1 MTQADSMTEAKA
13 TDLRETYEPDGYC
26 FPLRAM
32 SPDAAKRYAAALYS
46 DTDRTELR
54 ASSKDF

>member
-1 MTQADSMTEAKA
+1 MTQADGTG
-13 TDLRETYEPDGYC
+13 LREAYEPDGYG

-46 DTDRTELR
+46 GTDRTELR
-54 ASSKDF
+54 A

>member
-1 MTQADSMTEAKA
+1 MTQAEGTG
-13 TDLRETYEPDGYC
+13 LREAYEPDGYC

-46 DTDRTELR
+46 GTDRTELR